1 LGDVR
6 RKFYV
11 KLLAG
16 PMVWEGRLLRFVE
29 VFTNRRKQF
38 EFAMAAHTTLGV
50 EVVIQ
55 KMDVVD
61 ERMNI
66 MMQLFQEFLTPQ
78 QKMLAAK
85 VEEMGRDAVLENEG
99 MMKELVGV
107 EPTLNAGSAPPL
119 DLDELRKEIKRDPE
133 EVIQMNSEFFDRKFG
148 IQKREIEESMARV
161 VGREGDRIISAVTAG
176 PHDRIA
182 DPVWRDILSFR
193 ITHTSPLSL
202 GYLRPLEVHG
212 EGLHVPCCNV
222 WTRQCVGMAW
232 KRQGTPIRFGVEGPL
247 HREGFKGLRFRH
259 RWPRRLGTQ
268 VHQYRSYAEYSR
280 SI

>member
-1 LGDVR
+1 VGDVR

-29 VFTNRRKQF
+29 VFTNRREQF
-38 EFAMAAHTTLGV
+38 KFAMATHTTLGV
-50 EVVIQ
+50 EVAIR

-61 ERMNI
+61 ERTAELSMRYVVPPQTPNVKALTPYI
-66 MMQLFQEFLTPQ
+66 RMEVMLQLFQELVTPQ
-78 QKMLAAK
+78 QKMLTAK
-85 VEEMGRDAVLENEG
+85 VEEMGRDAALGNEE
-99 MMKELVGV
+99 MMKELVGA
-107 EPTLNAGSAPPL
+107 EPALNASPAPPLNTSSALPLNASSAPPL

-193 ITHTSPLSL
+193 ITQTSPLSL

-212 EGLHVPCCNV
+212 E
-222 WTRQCVGMAW
+222 R
-232 KRQGTPIRFGVEGPL
+232 
-247 HREGFKGLRFRH
+247 
-259 RWPRRLGTQ
+259 
-268 VHQYRSYAEYSR
+268 
-280 SI
+280 